1 MWGGGREG
9 DIGIVMEVGGDD
21 MRNLRG
27 GMVLMLMRA
36 GISVGG
42 VVVVVVGRDGNGRG
56 GSGIFF

>member
-1 MWGGGREG
+1 MEG
-9 DIGIVMEVGGDD
+9 DIGIVMEVCGDD

-36 GISVGG
+36 GIPVGG